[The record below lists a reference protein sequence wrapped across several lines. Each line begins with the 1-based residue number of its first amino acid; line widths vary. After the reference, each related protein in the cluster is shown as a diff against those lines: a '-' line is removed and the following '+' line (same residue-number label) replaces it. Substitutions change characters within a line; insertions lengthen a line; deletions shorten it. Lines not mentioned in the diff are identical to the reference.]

1 MAILIKRYAN
11 RKLYNT
17 ESSRYI
23 TLKGIAKLL
32 EGGEEVRVVDNETG
46 EDITQVAL
54 SQILVDNQRAHEDPS
69 DNLLSQIL
77 SRGGDALYGAIKKSV
92 DEATDGIGE
101 FQDRFRRIVT
111 QADPGFRGVPG
122 FPWERRSDD
131 HDSSDREKPMEP
143 RRPYSHSSHA
153 AGASDSSASSA
164 TSMPQLDRVIRSTL
178 IEVLDSFDLPKRRD
192 LDRLASNL
200 ERVADA
206 LERLESKP

>member
-32 EGGEEVRVVDNETG
+32 EEGEEVRVIDNETG

-54 SQILVDNQRAHEDPS
+54 SQILVDNKRANEDPS
-69 DNLLSQIL
+69 DTLLTQIL

-92 DEATDGIGE
+92 DDASEGIGE

-111 QADPGFRGVPG
+111 QAEPG
-122 FPWERRSDD
+122 FPWDLRSE
-131 HDSSDREKPMEP
+131 S
-143 RRPYSHSSHA
+143 
-153 AGASDSSASSA
+153 ASSSASDPYDEESEPRDRLSEA
-164 TSMPQLDRVIRSTL
+164 TATPQLDRVIRSTMV
-178 IEVLDSFDLPKRRD
+178 EVLDSFDLPKRRD
-192 LDRLASNL
+192 IDRIAKSL
-200 ERVADA
+200 ERVAEA
-206 LERLESKP
+206 LEKLDAKS

>member
-23 TLKGIAKLL
+23 TLKGIATLL
-32 EGGEEVRVVDNETG
+32 EGGEEVRVIDNETG

-54 SQILVDNQRAHEDPS
+54 SQILVDNKRAHEDPS
-69 DNLLSQIL
+69 DTLLTQIL

-92 DEATDGIGE
+92 DDATDGIGE

-111 QADPGFRGVPG
+111 QAEPGFRGPSG
-122 FPWERRSDD
+122 FPWDRRSEDASTSD
-131 HDSSDREKPMEP
+131 EDSEP
-143 RRPYSHSSHA
+143 QRRYSE
-153 AGASDSSASSA
+153 A
-164 TSMPQLDRVIRSTL
+164 TATPQLDRVIRSTMV
-178 IEVLDSFDLPKRRD
+178 EVLDSFDLPKRRD
-192 LDRLASNL
+192 FERVARNL

-206 LERLESKP
+206 LERLESKS

>member
-32 EGGEEVRVVDNETG
+32 EDGEEVRVIDNETG

-54 SQILVDNQRAHEDPS
+54 SQILVDNKRAHEDPS
-69 DNLLSQIL
+69 DTLLTQIL

-92 DEATDGIGE
+92 DDATEGIGE

-111 QADPGFRGVPG
+111 QAEPSFRGASG
-122 FPWERRSDD
+122 FPWDRRSEDAAP
-131 HDSSDREKPMEP
+131 SASDAYDEGAEP
-143 RRPYSHSSHA
+143 RRRYSE
-153 AGASDSSASSA
+153 A
-164 TSMPQLDRVIRSTL
+164 TATPQLDRVIRSTMV
-178 IEVLDSFDLPKRRD
+178 EVLDSFDLPKRRD
-192 LDRLASNL
+192 LDRIARNL
-200 ERVADA
+200 ERVAEA
-206 LERLESKP
+206 LEKLDSKS